1 MSLFFGLG
9 QVHIPLPIPVSA
21 LSIFK
26 LSCMGWK
33 QTQRSPDSQLG
44 FNDIVTIIFI
54 LSNVIRQKF
63 STVVLSPSLEVQA
76 YR

>member
-1 MSLFFGLG
+1 
-9 QVHIPLPIPVSA
+9 
-21 LSIFK
+21 
-26 LSCMGWK
+26 MGK
-33 QTQRSPDSQLG
+33 EPQRSPDSQLG